1 MQITEIPD
9 SMGLNYNKY
18 KHRASAGVTAIGPA
32 VRKKNDTY
40 GEKQTRPTVCAR
52 KPGWKAVGGFFI
64 TSFLSAKDTSVLLK
78 THSAADTTD

>member
-1 MQITEIPD
+1 MKIDLFFVSVKLNNFVLMQHKGTVRLISQSMQITEIPD
-9 SMGLNYNKY
+9 AMGLNYNKY

-52 KPGWKAVGGFFI
+52 KPG
-64 TSFLSAKDTSVLLK
+64 
-78 THSAADTTD
+78 